1 MDNRIDPAEVA
12 DYYNAVK
19 SVWPDNE
26 PWYQHTI
33 KEIDSF
39 IRRHPFNIN
48 DVILN
53 AGCGDSKYQIHGFV
67 YNVDIA
73 EEKIKNKSNSMVSSI
88 EQLPF
93 DSHFFDGIVCVGSVI
108 NYCDPLKAISEL
120 SRVLRPHGKLIIEF
134 ESSASYEYFGTH
146 IFSKDVELVFPTYQ
160 GHPHKIWVYSP
171 DYIKMILNQFG
182 FRVIKECYF
191 HILSTLS
198 YYFYRNEDKASKL
211 AFLDPVA
218 RLSAPIRKHGC
229 NVIMECIKL

>member
-73 EEKIKNKSNSMVSSI
+73 EEKIKNKSNSMVS
-88 EQLPF
+88 
-93 DSHFFDGIVCVGSVI
+93 
-108 NYCDPLKAISEL
+108 
-120 SRVLRPHGKLIIEF
+120 
-134 ESSASYEYFGTH
+134 
-146 IFSKDVELVFPTYQ
+146 
-160 GHPHKIWVYSP
+160 
-171 DYIKMILNQFG
+171 
-182 FRVIKECYF
+182 
-191 HILSTLS
+191 
-198 YYFYRNEDKASKL
+198 
-211 AFLDPVA
+211 
-218 RLSAPIRKHGC
+218 
-229 NVIMECIKL
+229 